1 MPEII
6 MKPSESDGLLSVVSA
21 LNGGAGRARAKGHI
35 RSQPGR
41 RFWKLDSEVR
51 MPTLERRRGT
61 CEGRNL
67 EPRGLSVGFLIH
79 GTSFLIR
86 NQDLNL
92 EHPT

>member
-1 MPEII
+1 ME
-6 MKPSESDGLLSVVSA
+6 ELVV
-21 LNGGAGRARAKGHI
+21 RAQKDI
-35 RSQPGR
+35 FDRSLVDASGS
-41 RFWKLDSEVR
+41 FDSEVR